1 MKKIAMSAPVRV
13 HPFTGLVVDVDTWA
27 TAHDY
32 HRRHQQL
39 HLLALHGAG
48 VAYGLDV
55 LPTDPPSDTV
65 VVEPGVAID
74 EFGNVVI
81 VPERQRVGLGGE
93 TELAYIVLDYVESL
107 PPSGRGNQHEERG
120 RVVEDFRLRALSSL
134 PEAPALELARVQ
146 LQPGGA
152 PIVNPANPWSP
163 AANEIDCRFR
173 PRAYPRVAQDVSI
186 GLIVCGEEG
195 KLDPRHL
202 IGFHY
207 FLRELDSCGIRPQLV
222 VANEDKVPTT
232 DILYV
237 TGHGEKAVPA
247 ASVKRIG

>member
-32 HRRHQQL
+32 HCRHQQL

-93 TELAYIVLDYVESL
+93 SELAYIVLDYVESL
-107 PPSGRGNQHEERG
+107 PTPGRANQHEERG
-120 RVVEDFRLRALSSL
+120 RVVEDFRLRVLSSL
-134 PEAPALELARVQ
+134 PESPALELARVQ
-146 LQPGGA
+146 VKPGGS
-152 PIVNPANPWSP
+152 PIVNPANPWLP
-163 AANEIDCRFR
+163 AANEIDSRFR
-173 PRAYPRVAQDVSI
+173 PRAYPRVAQDLS
-186 GLIVCGEEG
+186 
-195 KLDPRHL
+195 
-202 IGFHY
+202 
-207 FLRELDSCGIRPQLV
+207 
-222 VANEDKVPTT
+222 
-232 DILYV
+232 
-237 TGHGEKAVPA
+237 
-247 ASVKRIG
+247 